1 MWWIIGIVVYILS
14 FFAIWLFII
23 QEAKDTGELF
33 ETVQDLLD
41 VLEKEEIG
49 CVTVLSFIPI
59 LNTVSSIILGLLFL
73 LERILRMR
81 IN

>member
-14 FFAIWLFII
+14 FFATWLFII
-23 QEAKDTGELF
+23 QEAKDGGEQF

-49 CVTVLSFIPI
+49 CVAISSFIPFI
-59 LNTVSSIILGLLFL
+59 NTGLSITLGLFFL
-73 LERILRMR
+73 IRRLLRMK

>member
-14 FFAIWLFII
+14 FFALWLFII
-23 QEAKDTGELF
+23 QEAKDEGELF

-41 VLEKEEIG
+41 VLKKEEIG
-49 CVTVLSFIPI
+49 CVTVLSLIPI

-73 LERILRMR
+73 LRRILRMR

>member
-14 FFAIWLFII
+14 FFAIWLLII
-23 QEAKDTGELF
+23 QEAKDKGELF

-41 VLEKEEIG
+41 ALEKEEIG

-73 LERILRMR
+73 IERILRMR

>member
-14 FFAIWLFII
+14 FFATWLFII
-23 QEAKDTGELF
+23 QEAKDGGEQF

-41 VLEKEEIG
+41 VLEKAEIG
-49 CVTVLSFIPI
+49 CVTISSFIPFI
-59 LNTVSSIILGLLFL
+59 NTGLSITLGLLFL
-73 LERILRMR
+73 IRRLLRMK

>member
-23 QEAKDTGELF
+23 QEAKDEGELF

-49 CVTVLSFIPI
+49 CVTVLSLIPI

-73 LERILRMR
+73 LGRILRMR

>member
-14 FFAIWLFII
+14 FFASWLFII
-23 QEAKDTGELF
+23 QEAKDEGELF

-49 CVTVLSFIPI
+49 CVTVLSLIPI
-59 LNTVSSIILGLLFL
+59 LNTVLSIILGLLFL
-73 LERILRMR
+73 LGRILRMR

>member
-14 FFAIWLFII
+14 FFATWLFII
-23 QEAKDTGELF
+23 QEAKDGGEQF

-41 VLEKEEIG
+41 VLEKAEIG
-49 CVTVLSFIPI
+49 WVTISSFIPFI
-59 LNTVSSIILGLLFL
+59 NTGLSITLGLLFL
-73 LERILRMR
+73 IRRLLRMK

>member
-23 QEAKDTGELF
+23 QEAKDEGELF

-49 CVTVLSFIPI
+49 CIAVLSLIPI
-59 LNTVSSIILGLLFL
+59 LNTVLSIILGLLAL
-73 LERILRMR
+73 LKRILRMR

>member
-23 QEAKDTGELF
+23 QEAKDEGELF

-49 CVTVLSFIPI
+49 YVTVLSLIPI

-73 LERILRMR
+73 LKRILRMR

>member
-23 QEAKDTGELF
+23 QEAKDEGELF

-49 CVTVLSFIPI
+49 YVTVLSLIPI

-73 LERILRMR
+73 LRRILRMR

>member
-23 QEAKDTGELF
+23 QEAKDEGELF
-33 ETVQDLLD
+33 ETVQDFLD

-49 CVTVLSFIPI
+49 CVTVLSLIPL
-59 LNTVSSIILGLLFL
+59 LNTVSSIILGLLL
-73 LERILRMR
+73 LLKRILRMR

>member
-23 QEAKDTGELF
+23 QEAKDKGELF

-49 CVTVLSFIPI
+49 CIAVLSLIPL
-59 LNTVSSIILGLLFL
+59 LNTVSSIILVFIVPIRMI
-73 LERILRMR
+73 LE
-81 IN
+81 

>member
-23 QEAKDTGELF
+23 QEANDEGELF

-49 CVTVLSFIPI
+49 YVTVLSFIPI

-73 LERILRMR
+73 LKRILRMR

>member
-23 QEAKDTGELF
+23 QEAKDEGELF

-41 VLEKEEIG
+41 ALEKEEIG
-49 CVTVLSFIPI
+49 CVTVLSLIPI

-73 LERILRMR
+73 LRRILRMR

>member
-23 QEAKDTGELF
+23 QEAKDEGELF

-49 CVTVLSFIPI
+49 CVTVLSLIPL
-59 LNTVSSIILGLLFL
+59 LNTVSSIILGLLVL
-73 LERILRMR
+73 LKRILRMR

>member
-23 QEAKDTGELF
+23 QDAKTSGEEF
-33 ETVQDLLD
+33 ETIGDLVS
-41 VLEKEEIG
+41 VLEDNGLIWFA
-49 CVTVLSFIPI
+49 TLSFLPFV
-59 LNTVSSIILGLLFL
+59 NTLLSVILGFAFL
-73 LERILRMR
+73 LQKISKIK

>member
-14 FFAIWLFII
+14 FFTTWLFII
-23 QEAKDTGELF
+23 QEANDEGELF

-49 CVTVLSFIPI
+49 YVTVLSFIPI

-73 LERILRMR
+73 LKRILRMR

>member
-23 QEAKDTGELF
+23 QEAKDEGELF

-41 VLEKEEIG
+41 VLEREEIG
-49 CVTVLSFIPI
+49 YVTVLSLIPI

-73 LERILRMR
+73 LGRILRMR

>member
-23 QEAKDTGELF
+23 QDAKTSGEEF
-33 ETVQDLLD
+33 ETIGDLVS
-41 VLEKEEIG
+41 VLEDNGLIWFA
-49 CVTVLSFIPI
+49 TLSFLPFV
-59 LNTVSSIILGLLFL
+59 NTLLSVILGFALLL
-73 LERILRMR
+73 QKISKIK

>member
-23 QEAKDTGELF
+23 QEAKDKGELF

-49 CVTVLSFIPI
+49 CVTVLSLIPI

-73 LERILRMR
+73 LGRILRMR